1 MDMRLLVA
9 VLLAGMLAKMPAA
22 QAERTPRR
30 IDAAQWSLPSFR
42 DAHPDLKH
50 RLLAQQALD
59 AGDYAI
65 AIREFT
71 RAADFGDKLSQA
83 MLAELYLTGEGV
95 AKDLARAYAWM
106 DLAAGR
112 GFAPFVG
119 KRESIWGQLDGT
131 QQSEALQIG
140 AALYAR
146 HGDDV
151 ALPRLEKRI
160 RRELKRMGGSRTG
173 FANAGSVVLPS
184 GGGTRVRLMR
194 HGRLSALGGPQ
205 MDLAHYYAPEFWR
218 PQQYLA
224 WKDAQWNRRVA
235 DRWWWASSGPRRG
248 PTPPVCR
255 SLNSRARCPPHSA
268 AARRPRSGAGSR
280 SPAARSAPP
289 GGRIRRPGAA

>member
-83 MLAELYLTGEGV
+83 MLAELNLTGEGV

-106 DLAAGR
+106 DLAAER

-119 KRESIWGQLDGT
+119 KRESIWV
-131 QQSEALQIG
+131 SSMA
-140 AALYAR
+140 
-146 HGDDV
+146 
-151 ALPRLEKRI
+151 
-160 RRELKRMGGSRTG
+160 
-173 FANAGSVVLPS
+173 PS
-184 GGGTRVRLMR
+184 
-194 HGRLSALGGPQ
+194 
-205 MDLAHYYAPEFWR
+205 
-218 PQQYLA
+218 
-224 WKDAQWNRRVA
+224 NRRRCRSARRCTRGMVMMSPCRGWRSA
-235 DRWWWASSGPRRG
+235 SGASSSAW
-248 PTPPVCR
+248 VD
-255 SLNSRARCPPHSA
+255 RAPDLPM
-268 AARRPRSGAGSR
+268 
-280 SPAARSAPP
+280 PAAWSCLRGVA
-289 GGRIRRPGAA
+289 RACA